1 MVRVRGKARKVK
13 KQPILFWDIIE
24 INGVKYKAGIARE
37 QRERLDRWV
46 HVYDEKAHKPVN
58 DTAKFI
64 ARAEQRISRSQL

>member
-24 INGVKYKAGIARE
+24 INGVKYKAGITRK
-37 QRERLDRWV
+37 QREKLDRWV
-46 HVYDEKAHKPVN
+46 YAYDTKAHKPVK

-64 ARAEQRISRSQL
+64 ARAGQRISRSQL

>member
-1 MVRVRGKARKVK
+1 MRSKAREVK

-24 INGVKYKAGIARE
+24 INGVKYKAGITRE

-46 HVYDEKAHKPVN
+46 YVYDAKAHKPVK

-64 ARAEQRISRSQL
+64 ARAE